1 MILYL
6 AERISSFAITSQDG
20 GIALSSGRG
29 TYGEVSISEAIREII
44 GYYLINNLILSAF
57 KAAFLARSAA
67 GLSLRFCSLRE

>member
-6 AERISSFAITSQDG
+6 EEAISSFAMISQDG

-29 TYGEVSISEAIREII
+29 AYGEVSISEAIREII
-44 GYYLINNLILSAF
+44 GYYLINSFILSAF
-57 KAAFLARSAA
+57 SAAFRARSAA